1 MAERYKVEKGV
12 LEQIIDGKGK
22 HEKGDAAAGDSGAND
37 ADMLA
42 KLTRFAA
49 EINTIINSRKV
60 EDVMLGSY
68 DKARVDFEKSAT
80 AQGQRAAPPTT
91 SRVQRQRQRP
101 QAGVALIQ
109 LVAFHST
116 ASPSTRS
123 SCPPS
128 AVLCCALLFFT
139 VFLLLSDV
147 CTRIS

>member
-22 HEKGDAAAGDSGAND
+22 HEKGDASGDSVAND

-68 DKARVDFEKSAT
+68 DKARVDFEKSVT
-80 AQGQRAAPPTT
+80 AQGQGAAAAAAAAATG
-91 SRVQRQRQRP
+91 
-101 QAGVALIQ
+101 AGGALIQ
-109 LVAFHST
+109 LAALH
-116 ASPSTRS
+116 
-123 SCPPS
+123 SCPLPLPRAHRVRHPPCC
-128 AVLCCALLFFT
+128 AVLCRA
-139 VFLLLSDV
+139 LLLSDV